1 MKSGADN
8 PDGSGK
14 FEVEECITFINTQ
27 NLSLVGESRDGVIIT
42 NDIPAEATFTG
53 KYGLTSKY
61 DGIGNSDV
69 FQISGSDYYF
79 QDLTIETGMQDAT
92 GRDLAVHDKSTRT
105 IYKNTALRGFQDT
118 WTSNNGNGIFYFEGG
133 YLRGRTDY
141 MCGKGDAYFNGVELR
156 QIAGGYAA
164 VPSTPKSIGWVYK
177 DCVINGETAVVDA
190 ATQTIATAESA
201 NGNYTLGRPWGSG
214 TPVAVF
220 IDTKMNITP
229 SATGWNEMSGGWPA
243 RFAEYNS
250 QTATGNTVDL
260 SSRKTIFAET
270 HENNP
275 VLTAEEALYYGN
287 MSNMF
292 GDWDPT
298 LLTEQAPAV
307 KNVVL
312 DGNTLTWDDSDYALL
327 YAIVEDGNVVAF
339 TTENSFDIST
349 LYGAPSAKAA
359 GASANATAP
368 VWAVRAANEM
378 GGLNEAV
385 EATQADAVSEV
396 KAEEVVKASNGK
408 IYNVAGQE
416 VSASYKGIVII
427 DGKKVIK

>member
-1 MKSGADN
+1 
-8 PDGSGK
+8 
-14 FEVEECITFINTQ
+14 
-27 NLSLVGESRDGVIIT
+27 
-42 NDIPAEATFTG
+42 
-53 KYGLTSKY
+53 
-61 DGIGNSDV
+61 
-69 FQISGSDYYF
+69 
-79 QDLTIETGMQDAT
+79 
-92 GRDLAVHDKSTRT
+92 
-105 IYKNTALRGFQDT
+105 
-118 WTSNNGNGIFYFEGG
+118 
-133 YLRGRTDY
+133 

-177 DCVINGETAVVDA
+177 DCVINGEASVINA
-190 ATQTIATAESA
+190 ATQETATAESA

-250 QTATGNTVDL
+250 QTTTGNTVDL

-312 DGNTLTWDDSDYALL
+312 DGTNLTWDDSNYALL
-327 YAIVEDGNVVAF
+327 YAIVKNGDVVAF

-349 LYGAPSAKAA
+349 LSSTLPLSAKAA
-359 GASANATAP
+359 GASANAAAP

>member
-1 MKSGADN
+1 MTST
-8 PDGSGK
+8 GS
-14 FEVEECITFINTQ
+14 
-27 NLSLVGESRDGVIIT
+27 VI
-42 NDIPAEATFTG
+42 
-53 KYGLTSKY
+53 
-61 DGIGNSDV
+61 
-69 FQISGSDYYF
+69 
-79 QDLTIETGMQDAT
+79 
-92 GRDLAVHDKSTRT
+92 
-105 IYKNTALRGFQDT
+105 
-118 WTSNNGNGIFYFEGG
+118 
-133 YLRGRTDY
+133 
-141 MCGKGDAYFNGVELR
+141 
-156 QIAGGYAA
+156 
-164 VPSTPKSIGWVYK
+164 
-177 DCVINGETAVVDA
+177 
-190 ATQTIATAESA
+190 
-201 NGNYTLGRPWGSG
+201 
-214 TPVAVF
+214 
-220 IDTKMNITP
+220 
-229 SATGWNEMSGGWPA
+229 
-243 RFAEYNS
+243 
-250 QTATGNTVDL
+250 DL
-260 SSRKTIFAET
+260 SGRKTTFGDGHA
-270 HENNP
+270 NDP

-312 DGNTLTWDDSDYALL
+312 DGTNLTWDDSDYALL

-408 IYNVAGQE
+408 IYNIAGQE
-416 VSASYKGIVII
+416 VSASYKGVVII